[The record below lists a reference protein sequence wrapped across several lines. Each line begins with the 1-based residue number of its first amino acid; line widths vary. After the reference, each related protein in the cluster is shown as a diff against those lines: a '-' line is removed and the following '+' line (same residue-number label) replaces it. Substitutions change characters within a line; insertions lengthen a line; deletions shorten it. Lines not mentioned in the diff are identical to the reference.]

1 MQNLYSHIQT
11 HANNTPNKTAI
22 IFKDVSVSYEQFDK
36 FTQKV
41 RAWINEQS
49 IEKGRIGLI
58 FLPQTPQAIMWFFG
72 LMSAGIIPSFMP
84 LPSHKQD
91 VKKYWESHQ
100 QLIELTN
107 PSLIITTDEWLSSFN
122 KITEKIECT
131 VYDNNVLSSYI
142 SNETVHDTTYQ
153 VAFLQHSSGTTGLK
167 KGVALSHEA
176 VMDQIES
183 YSTSLSATSEDV
195 IVSWLPIYHDMGL
208 IACTIMPLIL
218 GQTIILLDPFE
229 WVSKP
234 ISLLQAIT
242 EYRGTLVW
250 LPNFSFEHLR
260 RTVKTK
266 KFEGLDLSTVRA
278 FVNCSEPCKAETF
291 DRFFEHFQD
300 IGVTQEKLQV
310 CYAMAETVYA
320 VTQTEV
326 GKVVNKIW
334 VDEQALLE
342 NRVLLTSRGN
352 GSQLLSCGKVI
363 EGCQVKILNPNS
375 SELVSSDC
383 VGEIVI
389 SGKFLFDG
397 YYHRPEK
404 TKEVFDGSCYRT
416 RDLGFTHDGEL
427 YVLGRRDDLII
438 SNGRN
443 YFAHEI
449 ERIVNDLPNIKP
461 GRNIAL
467 GVYSEQIG
475 SNEIYLVQERTKE
488 ELTDEKL
495 NKQLIKVMRQ
505 AVQDEI
511 GLLLRDVILVEPSWL
526 HKSSSGKISRELNKS
541 KLLEFLNK
549 DKL

>member
-11 HANNTPNKTAI
+11 HANNTPNKAAI
-22 IFKDVSVSYEQFDK
+22 IFKDVSISYEKVND
-36 FTQKV
+36 FTHKV
-41 RAWINEQS
+41 RAWINQQN

-91 VKKYWESHQ
+91 KEKYWESHK

-107 PSLIITTDEWLSSFN
+107 PSLIITTNEWLPAFDEV
-122 KITEKIECT
+122 TEAIECT
-131 VYDNNVLSSYI
+131 VYDNDMLSSYVP
-142 SNETVHDTTYQ
+142 NETVNDTTYQ

-183 YSTSLSATSEDV
+183 YSASLSATSDDV

-208 IACTIMPLIL
+208 IACTIMPLIM
-218 GQTIILLDPFE
+218 GQTIVLLDPFE

-242 EYRGTLVW
+242 KYGGTLVW

-260 RTVKTK
+260 RTIKPS
-266 KFEGLDLSTVRA
+266 KFESLDLSTVRA
-278 FVNCSEPCKAETF
+278 FINCSEPCKAETF
-291 DRFFEHFQD
+291 DRFFKHFQD

-320 VTQTEV
+320 VTQTEI
-326 GKVVNKIW
+326 GSIANKIW

-342 NRVLLTSRGN
+342 NRVLLTKFGE

-363 EGCQVKILNPNS
+363 EGCQVKILYPDS
-375 SELVSSDC
+375 SNLVSSGH

-389 SGKFLFDG
+389 SGKFLFEG

-404 TKEVFDGSCYRT
+404 TKEVFDGLYYRT
-416 RDLGFTHDGEL
+416 RDLGFIHDGEL

-449 ERIVNDLPNIKP
+449 ESIVNDLPNIKP
-461 GRNIAL
+461 GRNVAL
-467 GVYSEQIG
+467 GVYNEQIG
-475 SNEIYLVQERTKE
+475 SNEIYLVQERIKDE
-488 ELTDEKL
+488 STDEDFD
-495 NKQLIKVMRQ
+495 KQLIKIIRQ
-505 AVQDEI
+505 AVQDEV
-511 GLLLRDVILVEPSWL
+511 GLLLRDVVLVDAAWL

-541 KLLEFLNK
+541 KLLKILNK
-549 DKL
+549 DVK

>member
-1 MQNLYSHIQT
+1 MQNLYSHIQN
-11 HANNTPNKTAI
+11 HANNSPNKAAI
-22 IFKDVSVSYEQFDK
+22 VFKDVSISYEQFDK
-36 FTQKV
+36 FAQKV
-41 RAWINEQS
+41 RAWTNQQN

-91 VKKYWESHQ
+91 AKKYWESHQ

-107 PSLIITTDEWLSSFN
+107 PSLVITTDEWLSSFA
-122 KITEKIECT
+122 KITENIECT
-131 VYDNNVLSSYI
+131 VYNNDVLSSYVT
-142 SNETVHDTTYQ
+142 NETVNDTTCQ

-176 VMDQIES
+176 VIDQIES
-183 YSTSLSATSEDV
+183 YSASLYATSDDV

-208 IACTIMPLIL
+208 IACTIMPLIM
-218 GQTIILLDPFE
+218 GQTIVLLDPFE

-234 ISLLQAIT
+234 ITLLQAIT
-242 EYRGTLVW
+242 KYGGTLVW

-260 RTVKTK
+260 RTIKPS
-266 KFEGLDLSTVRA
+266 KFGSLDLSTVRA
-278 FVNCSEPCKAETF
+278 FINCSEPCKAETF
-291 DRFFEHFQD
+291 DRFFKHFQD

-326 GKVVNKIW
+326 GSIVSKIW

-342 NRVLLTSRGN
+342 NRVVLTSSGD

-363 EGCQVKILNPNS
+363 AGCKVKILSPES
-375 SELVSSDC
+375 SELISSDH

-416 RDLGFTHDGEL
+416 RDLGFLHDGEL

-467 GVYSEQIG
+467 GVYNEQIG
-475 SNEIYLVQERTKE
+475 SNEIYLVQERIKDE
-488 ELTDEKL
+488 SIDEKFD
-495 NKQLIKVMRQ
+495 KQLIKIIRQ
-505 AVQDEI
+505 TVQDEI
-511 GLLLRDVILVEPSWL
+511 GLLLRDVVLVDTAWL

-541 KLLEFLNK
+541 KLLKILNK
-549 DKL
+549 DEK

>member
-1 MQNLYSHIQT
+1 MQNLYSYMQT
-11 HANNTPNKTAI
+11 HANSSPNKPAI
-22 IFKDVSVSYEQFDK
+22 VFKDATISYEQFDK

-41 RAWINEQS
+41 RAWINQQN

-91 VKKYWESHQ
+91 AKKYWESHQ

-107 PSLIITTDEWLSSFN
+107 PSLVITTDEWRSSFD

-131 VYDNNVLSSYI
+131 VYNNDVLSSYI
-142 SNETVHDTTYQ
+142 SNETVNDTTYQ

-183 YSTSLSATSEDV
+183 YSTSLSATADDV

-208 IACTIMPLIL
+208 IACTIMPLVL
-218 GQTIILLDPFE
+218 GQTIVLLDPFE

-234 ISLLQAIT
+234 ISLLKSIT
-242 EYRGTLVW
+242 EHKGTLVW

-260 RTVKTK
+260 RTVKPK
-266 KFEGLDLSTVRA
+266 KFDDLDMSSVRA
-278 FVNCSEPCKAETF
+278 FINCSEPCKAETF
-291 DRFFEHFQD
+291 DRFAEHFKL
-300 IGVTQEKLQV
+300 IGVTQQQLQV

-320 VTQTEV
+320 VTQTTVDEV
-326 GKVVNKIW
+326 ANRLW
-334 VDEQALLE
+334 VDEVALLD
-342 NRVLLTSRGN
+342 NIVKPTATGI
-352 GSQLLSCGKVI
+352 GTQLLSCGKVI
-363 EGCQVKILNPNS
+363 EGCQVKILDPDS
-375 SELVSSDC
+375 SELVNSNC

-404 TKEVFDGSCYRT
+404 TKEVFDGLCYRT
-416 RDLGFTHDGEL
+416 RDLGFIHDGEL

-467 GVYSEQIG
+467 GIYNEQIG
-475 SNEIYLVQERTKE
+475 SNEIYLVQERVKDE
-488 ELTDEKL
+488 STDE
-495 NKQLIKVMRQ
+495 NFDKQLTKTIRQ
-505 AVQDEI
+505 TVQDEI
-511 GLLLRDVILVEPSWL
+511 GLLLRDVFLVDAAWL
-526 HKSSSGKISRELNKS
+526 HKSSSGKISRELNKI
-541 KLLEFLNK
+541 KLLEFLDK

>member
-1 MQNLYSHIQT
+1 
-11 HANNTPNKTAI
+11 
-22 IFKDVSVSYEQFDK
+22 
-36 FTQKV
+36 
-41 RAWINEQS
+41 
-49 IEKGRIGLI
+49 
-58 FLPQTPQAIMWFFG
+58 
-72 LMSAGIIPSFMP
+72 
-84 LPSHKQD
+84 
-91 VKKYWESHQ
+91 
-100 QLIELTN
+100 
-107 PSLIITTDEWLSSFN
+107 
-122 KITEKIECT
+122 
-131 VYDNNVLSSYI
+131 
-142 SNETVHDTTYQ
+142 
-153 VAFLQHSSGTTGLK
+153 
-167 KGVALSHEA
+167 
-176 VMDQIES
+176 
-183 YSTSLSATSEDV
+183 
-195 IVSWLPIYHDMGL
+195 
-208 IACTIMPLIL
+208 
-218 GQTIILLDPFE
+218 
-229 WVSKP
+229 
-234 ISLLQAIT
+234 
-242 EYRGTLVW
+242 
-250 LPNFSFEHLR
+250 
-260 RTVKTK
+260 
-266 KFEGLDLSTVRA
+266 
-278 FVNCSEPCKAETF
+278 
-291 DRFFEHFQD
+291 
-300 IGVTQEKLQV
+300 
-310 CYAMAETVYA
+310 MAETVYA

-342 NRVLLTSRGN
+342 NRVLLTNFGF

-363 EGCQVKILNPNS
+363 KGCQVKILNPDS

-404 TKEVFDGSCYRT
+404 TKEVFDGLCYRT
-416 RDLGFTHDGEL
+416 RDLGFIHDGEL

-449 ERIVNDLPNIKP
+449 ERIINDLPNIKP

-488 ELTDEKL
+488 ELPDEKL
-495 NKQLIKVMRQ
+495 DKQLIKVIRQ
-505 AVQDEI
+505 TVQDEI

>member
-11 HANNTPNKTAI
+11 HANNSPNKAAI
-22 IFKDVSVSYEQFDK
+22 IFKDVSISYQQFDN

-41 RAWINEQS
+41 RAWVNQQN

-91 VKKYWESHQ
+91 AKKYWESHQ

-107 PSLIITTDEWLSSFN
+107 PSLVITTNEWLSAFDE
-122 KITEKIECT
+122 ITEKIECT
-131 VYDNNVLSSYI
+131 VYDSDVLSSYV
-142 SNETVHDTTYQ
+142 SNETVNDTTYQ

-183 YSTSLSATSEDV
+183 YAASLFATSEDI

-208 IACTIMPLIL
+208 IACTIMPLVM
-218 GQTIILLDPFE
+218 GQTIVLLDPFE

-242 EYRGTLVW
+242 KYRGTLVW

-260 RTVKTK
+260 RTIKSS
-266 KFEGLDLSTVRA
+266 KFESLDLSTVRA
-278 FVNCSEPCKAETF
+278 FINCSEPCKAETF
-291 DRFFEHFQD
+291 DRFFKHFQD

-326 GKVVNKIW
+326 GSTVNKIW

-342 NRVLLTSRGN
+342 NRVLLTNFGD

-363 EGCQVKILNPNS
+363 EGCQVKILDLDS
-375 SELVSSDC
+375 SELVSSDY
-383 VGEIVI
+383 VGEIVV

-416 RDLGFTHDGEL
+416 RDLGFIYNDEL

-461 GRNIAL
+461 GRNVAL
-467 GVYSEQIG
+467 GVYNEQIG
-475 SNEIYLVQERTKE
+475 SNEIYLVQERIKDE
-488 ELTDEKL
+488 STDEKFD
-495 NKQLIKVMRQ
+495 KQLIKIIRQ

-511 GLLLRDVILVEPSWL
+511 GLLLRDVVLVNAAWL
-526 HKSSSGKISRELNKS
+526 HKSSSGKISRESNKI
-541 KLLEFLNK
+541 KLLNFLNK

>member
-1 MQNLYSHIQT
+1 MDNLVSRLS
-11 HANNTPNKTAI
+11 NNVTNHPDKTAI
-22 IFKDVSVSYEQFDK
+22 IFKDEIISYHEVNVFSE
-36 FTQKV
+36 KV
-41 RAWINEQS
+41 KCWVERSN

-58 FLPQTPQAIMWFFG
+58 FLPQTPQAILWFFG

-91 VKKYWESHQ
+91 TKKYWESHQ

-107 PSLIITTDEWLSSFN
+107 PSLVITTDEWLSSFDE
-122 KITEKIECT
+122 IIEKTECT
-131 VYDNNVLSSYI
+131 VYNNDVLSSYV
-142 SNETVHDTTYQ
+142 SNETVNDTTYQ

-183 YSTSLSATSEDV
+183 YSASLSATSEDV

-208 IACTIMPLIL
+208 IACTIMPLIM
-218 GQTIILLDPFE
+218 GQTIVLLDPFE

-242 EYRGTLVW
+242 KYRGTLVW

-260 RTVKTK
+260 RTIKPS
-266 KFEGLDLSTVRA
+266 KFESLDLSTVRA
-278 FVNCSEPCKAETF
+278 FINCSEPCKAETF
-291 DRFFEHFQD
+291 DRFFKHFQD

-342 NRVLLTSRGN
+342 NRVVLTNFGD

-363 EGCQVKILNPNS
+363 AGCQVKILSPDS
-375 SELVSSDC
+375 SELISSDH

-416 RDLGFTHDGEL
+416 RDLGFIHDGEL

-449 ERIVNDLPNIKP
+449 ESIVNYLPNIKP
-461 GRNIAL
+461 GRNVAL
-467 GVYSEQIG
+467 GVYNEQIG
-475 SNEIYLVQERTKE
+475 SNEIYLVQERIKDE
-488 ELTDEKL
+488 STDE
-495 NKQLIKVMRQ
+495 NFDKQLIKIIRQ
-505 AVQDEI
+505 TVQDEI
-511 GLLLRDVILVEPSWL
+511 GLLLRDVVLVETAWL

-541 KLLEFLNK
+541 KLLKILNK
-549 DKL
+549 DGK